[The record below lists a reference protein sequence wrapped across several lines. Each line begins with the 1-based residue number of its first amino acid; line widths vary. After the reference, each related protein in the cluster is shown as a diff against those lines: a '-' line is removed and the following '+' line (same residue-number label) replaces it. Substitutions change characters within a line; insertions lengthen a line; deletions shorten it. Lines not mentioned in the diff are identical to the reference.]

1 MTKLAKSKNRALL
14 RYLDDHRGE
23 TIELYDLLR
32 DSGLDIFWNARAMGR
47 VLNGLGIER
56 IETYRVGRTM
66 RRIYRIPDDWT
77 ADE

>member
-1 MTKLAKSKNRALL
+1 MVKIAKSRNRTLL

-32 DSGLDIFWNARAMGR
+32 DSGLDAFWNAKAMGR
-47 VLNGLGIER
+47 VLTGLGIER
-56 IETYRVGRTM
+56 VETYRVGRTM
-66 RRIYRIPDDWT
+66 RRIYLIPDDWN